1 MEGSSFCTI
10 PAGEG
15 MISAFFDSAVLS
27 VFPFEQEQPAPP
39 IHPGTH

>member
-1 MEGSSFCTI
+1 MEGSSYSTI

-15 MISAFFDSAVLS
+15 MTAAFFDNAVLS
-27 VFPFEQEQPAPP
+27 VFPFEQEQRALP